1 MSGIFAMWQ
10 AAYAERGIAT
20 FPVGNAKKPA
30 VKRWQRIGLKGST
43 VLATKFQDADAFGYV
58 TGRRSDV
65 TVLDI
70 DTTDE
75 RIADD
80 AIQRH
85 GLPVI
90 VIRTASGKRH
100 FLYKYGGERRRIRPF
115 RELPIDILGDNG
127 YAIAPPSKLNN
138 GSYEII
144 HGHFDDLDRLVPL
157 VGIDIAETPPPSP
170 AALAIPTGQRNA
182 SLWRHCMRQAR
193 GCNNFEALVNIARAF
208 NESCSPPLGDTE
220 VMATARSAWRYET
233 EGNNRFGQRGAF
245 FPTQEIVSM
254 VPDQDAFFLLAFLRA
269 NQGPTA
275 TFMCANGLTETFG
288 WHRLRLANARRRL
301 LELGY
306 IRAIRQAG
314 RGAPA
319 LFRWVRDRPP
329 FGKRVSEI

>member
-157 VGIDIAETPPPSP
+157 VGIDIAELLLLHQRRLRFRPGSVTPPYGVTACGRRAVATTLKRLSISP
-170 AALAIPTGQRNA
+170 APLTRA
-182 SLWRHCMRQAR
+182 AR
-193 GCNNFEALVNIARAF
+193 
-208 NESCSPPLGDTE
+208 P
-220 VMATARSAWRYET
+220 
-233 EGNNRFGQRGAF
+233 
-245 FPTQEIVSM
+245 
-254 VPDQDAFFLLAFLRA
+254 
-269 NQGPTA
+269 
-275 TFMCANGLTETFG
+275 
-288 WHRLRLANARRRL
+288 H
-301 LELGY
+301 
-306 IRAIRQAG
+306 
-314 RGAPA
+314 
-319 LFRWVRDRPP
+319 
-329 FGKRVSEI
+329 